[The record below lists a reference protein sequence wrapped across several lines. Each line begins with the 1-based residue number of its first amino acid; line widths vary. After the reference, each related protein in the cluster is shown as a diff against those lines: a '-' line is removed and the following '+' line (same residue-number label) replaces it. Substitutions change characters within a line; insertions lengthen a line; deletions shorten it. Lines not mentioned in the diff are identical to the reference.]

1 MAENPAD
8 YFRYTLPVPSLSAAL
23 SRHPSIILAAFIVI
37 TLVGFSLILHAIG
50 QPSWCVCGLKFMT
63 LDAWGSES
71 SQNFIDPYTTSHVLH
86 GILLFAMLSLV
97 LPRSAISSKLVVA
110 FLLEIVWELLENSPL
125 IINRYRNATAS
136 LGYTG
141 DTILNSVSDVLF
153 MLLGFWLAAR
163 LPRTWALA
171 ILMLTEL
178 LMFLV
183 YRDNL
188 TLNIL
193 MLVTPIDAV
202 REWQMAR

>member
-1 MAENPAD
+1 MISRT
-8 YFRYTLPVPSLSAAL
+8 RYPNLAIAL
-23 SRHPSIILAAFIVI
+23 FVVIILV
-37 TLVGFSLILHAIG
+37 VFSWILHMMG
-50 QPSWCVCGLKFMT
+50 QPPWCVCGLKFMT

-86 GILLFAMLSLV
+86 GILFFAILSV
-97 LPRSAISSKLVVA
+97 ALPRLAMQKKLLIS
-110 FLLEIVWELLENSPL
+110 FFLEIGWELLENTPL
-125 IINRYRNATAS
+125 IINRYRDATAS

-153 MLLGFWLAAR
+153 MLFGFWIAAR
-163 LPRTWALA
+163 LPWKWTLA
-171 ILMLTEL
+171 ILVLTEL
-178 LMFLV
+178 LMLLV

-202 REWQMAR
+202 REWQIAR

>member
-1 MAENPAD
+1 M
-8 YFRYTLPVPSLSAAL
+8 TSLSRSPYLAVAL
-23 SRHPSIILAAFIVI
+23 FIVV
-37 TLVGFSLILHAIG
+37 TLVVLSLILHVIG
-50 QPSWCVCGLKFMT
+50 QPPWCVCGLKFMT

-86 GILLFAMLSLV
+86 GILFFAILSFV
-97 LPRSAISSKLVVA
+97 FPRFTLQRKLIIS
-110 FLLEIVWELLENSPL
+110 FLLEIGWELLENSPL
-125 IINRYRNATAS
+125 IINRYRDATAS

-163 LPRTWALA
+163 LPWKWTLA
-171 ILMLTEL
+171 ILILTEL
-178 LMFLV
+178 LMLLV

-193 MLVTPIDAV
+193 MLITPIDAV